1 VGTLFSSL
9 VVGEYIYIY
18 IYIYNETVRK
28 GEKIQKLPVIIIKK
42 KMTEWS

>member
-18 IYIYNETVRK
+18 NETVRK
-28 GEKIQKLPVIIIKK
+28 GQKNSKI
-42 KMTEWS
+42 TCDNN